1 MESIILDPSEWHGE
15 VGEEFSI
22 SAFVVPENATNHVLK
37 WITSDSEIAIVNEE
51 GIVLLM
57 KEGSCVITAKATD
70 GSGAQA
76 TCMIDIVS
84 SVDEFLVEPIV
95 KIYVFNTHG
104 LLIREGYGKE
114 VLDNLGKGVYIIRQG
129 KTIKKVMIQ

>member
-1 MESIILDPSEWHGE
+1 
-15 VGEEFSI
+15 
-22 SAFVVPENATNHVLK
+22 
-37 WITSDSEIAIVNEE
+37 
-51 GIVLLM
+51 
-57 KEGSCVITAKATD
+57 
-70 GSGAQA
+70 
-76 TCMIDIVS
+76 MIDIVS